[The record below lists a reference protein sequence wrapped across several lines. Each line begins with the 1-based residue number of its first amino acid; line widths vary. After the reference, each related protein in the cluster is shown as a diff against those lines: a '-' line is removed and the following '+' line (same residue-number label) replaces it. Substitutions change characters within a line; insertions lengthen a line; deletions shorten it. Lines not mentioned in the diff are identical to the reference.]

1 VTTHA
6 NVLVVGS
13 LNRDYVV
20 SVDRL
25 PRPGET
31 RLGGDLAQWCGGKGG
46 NQAVAAAL
54 IGAGHDV
61 RVAVV
66 GAVGADDDGKAL
78 LQGLRD
84 AGVDVDDVAERAD
97 VRSGVALITV
107 DEDGENTIVV
117 SPGANASVTADE
129 VVAVLSSRS
138 PAVVVVQCELPAEV
152 VATVVSESAR
162 VGARLVLNLAPVVSL
177 DASVL
182 AVSDPLVVNESE
194 AAELLGQALEDGGAG
209 AAALELSGH
218 ARSVVLTMGA
228 NGAYVVE
235 DGVCSH
241 VPARSVTAVDT
252 TGAGDAFTGG
262 LGVALALGSD
272 LLTAATWGT
281 EVAAY
286 AVARPGAQA
295 SFPTWR
301 DVDLSQSR
309 AAT

>member
-1 VTTHA
+1 VTTPGE
-6 NVLVVGS
+6 VLVVGS

-20 SVDRL
+20 PVDRL

-31 RLGGDLAQWCGGKGG
+31 RLGGELVQWCGGKGG

-54 IGAGHDV
+54 IGAGRGV
-61 RVAVV
+61 PVAVV

-78 LQGLRD
+78 LKGLAD
-84 AGVDVDDVAERAD
+84 AGVDVDDVAEHPHA
-97 VRSGVALITV
+97 RSGVALISV
-107 DEDGENTIVV
+107 DAHGENTIVV
-117 SPGANASVTADE
+117 SQGANSGVNVDQVTE
-129 VVAVLSSRS
+129 VLRRRT
-138 PAVVVVQCELPAEV
+138 PAVVVVQCELPPEV
-152 VATVVSESAR
+152 VATAVRESAR
-162 VGARLVLNLAPVVSL
+162 AGARLVLNLAPVVSL
-177 DASVL
+177 DSDVL
-182 AVSDPLVVNESE
+182 ALADPLVVNESE
-194 AAELLGQALEDGGAG
+194 AGELLGQSLDEGAG

-218 ARSVVLTMGA
+218 ARSVVLTVGA
-228 NGAYVVE
+228 AGAYCVE
-235 DGVCSH
+235 DGVCTH

-262 LGVALALGSD
+262 LAVALALGSD

-295 SFPTWR
+295 SFPGWG
-301 DVDLSQSR
+301 DVDLRESR